1 MISIYQLTLLCV
13 SIFAGTNELSGE
25 IPSELGLLT
34 SIEELRLGHN
44 NIDGNIP
51 TELGSI
57 SRLKLIELD
66 DNNLTGSIPT
76 EFGFLSGLEVIVI
89 GKHITY
95 EQNIFS
101 CYYSFVMISI
111 YQLFITF
118 FNHRTK

>member
-1 MISIYQLTLLCV
+1 M
-13 SIFAGTNELSGE
+13 
-25 IPSELGLLT
+25 T

-51 TELGSI
+51 TELGAI